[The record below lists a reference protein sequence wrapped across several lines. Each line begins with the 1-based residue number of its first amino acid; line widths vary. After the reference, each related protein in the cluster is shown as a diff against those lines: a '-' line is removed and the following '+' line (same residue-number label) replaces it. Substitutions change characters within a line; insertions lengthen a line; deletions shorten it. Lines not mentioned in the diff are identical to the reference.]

1 MSAETQQEALA
12 ARIQELE
19 DQIAVTGDVLR
30 RLDLVQEKV
39 ELRELLQSAHRR
51 TVVS

>member
-1 MSAETQQEALA
+1 MNEETQQEALA
-12 ARIQELE
+12 ARIRELE
-19 DQIAVTGDVLR
+19 AQIAVTGDVLR

-39 ELRELLQSAHRR
+39 ELRELLHAAHRR